1 MSLKVA
7 VIGAGP
13 AGYPAALEAAK
24 LGAEVTVIEKSLAGG
39 VCLHS
44 GCIPSKSLLDAAHR
58 FDAVRGISALCQ
70 ESAAPAA
77 EKILKALDWPKIQ
90 KRQQLVSQK
99 LAAGILALFR
109 QAKIHYIEGTASFKD
124 AHTLHITQKEQS
136 QELTFDAVIIAA
148 GSTAF
153 VPPPFDKIN
162 THIYDNSTIFQIP
175 QLPKR
180 LAIIG
185 AGAIGCEFATLMS
198 SLGIEVHLVEMQPR
212 LLPNMDEAVSRLVA
226 QSLQKR
232 GVVLRLGQTVHD
244 ARLEEGHPVLV
255 LDKDELLEADAVLVA
270 IGRQCNLAELHLEN
284 IGLEWNRKGIVGVNP
299 RTLQVKEHIYAAGDV
314 TGLALLAHAGSRQGI
329 VAAHN
334 IGGQPMVYH
343 NEWVPNAV
351 YTVPEVAGVG
361 LTRAQAQAQGLEIKA
376 QKAFMLA
383 NGRALTMA
391 ASEGFVEIISDKNT
405 GRLLGATLAGPNASE
420 IISAF
425 TVALEAGFTAEQLQ
439 QVIFPYPTVSEAI
452 GDALA
457 R

>member
-1 MSLKVA
+1 MSLKIA

-13 AGYPAALEAAK
+13 AGYPAALTAAK
-24 LGAEVTVIEKSLAGG
+24 LGAEVTVVEKALAGG

-58 FDAVRGISALCQ
+58 FDAVRDIAALCQ
-70 ESAAPAA
+70 PTAATAA
-77 EKILKALDWPKIQ
+77 EEILKALDWPKIQ

-99 LAAGILALFR
+99 LAAGILAMFR
-109 QAKIHYIEGTASFKD
+109 QAKIQYIEGVASFKD
-124 AHTLHITQKEQS
+124 AHTLHITQKDQS
-136 QELTFDAVIIAA
+136 QELSFDSVIIAA

-153 VPPPFDKIN
+153 VPPPFDKIKDRV
-162 THIYDNSTIFQIP
+162 YDNSTIFQIP

-180 LAIIG
+180 LVIVG
-185 AGAIGCEFATLMS
+185 GGAIGCEFATLMS
-198 SLGIEVHLVEMQPR
+198 SLGVEVHLVEMQPR
-212 LLPNMDEAVSRLVA
+212 LLPNMDEAVSRLIA
-226 QSLQKR
+226 QSLQKH
-232 GVVLRLGQTVHD
+232 GVTLWLGKSVTDAHTEADKAVLT
-244 ARLEEGHPVLV
+244 
-255 LDKDELLEADAVLVA
+255 LDQSGTLEAEAVLVA
-270 IGRQCNLAELHLEN
+270 IGRQCNLADLHLEN

-299 RTLQVKEHIYAAGDV
+299 RTLQIKDHIYAAGDV
-314 TGLALLAHAGSRQGI
+314 TGLALLAHAGTRQGV

-334 IGGQPMVYH
+334 MCGKSQTYH

-361 LTRAQAQAQGLEIKA
+361 LTRAQAQAQGLEVKA
-376 QKAFMLA
+376 QKVFMLA

-391 ASEGFVEIISDKNT
+391 AAEGFVEILSDKNT

-425 TVALEAGFTAEQLQ
+425 TVALQAGFTAEQLQ
-439 QVIFPYPTVSEAI
+439 QVIFPHPTVSEAI
-452 GDALA
+452 GDALV